1 MVELSLLDF
10 DGGVEV
16 ASYKLAFRRF
26 TGLT

>member
-16 ASYKLAFRRF
+16 ASYERAFRRF
-26 TGLT
+26 TGLI